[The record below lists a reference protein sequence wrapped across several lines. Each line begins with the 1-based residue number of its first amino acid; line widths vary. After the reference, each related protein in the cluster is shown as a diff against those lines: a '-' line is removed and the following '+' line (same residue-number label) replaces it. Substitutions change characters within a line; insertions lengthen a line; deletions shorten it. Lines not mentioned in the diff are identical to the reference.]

1 MPARN
6 IKWDDEEIEA
16 HLKSA
21 MDSLTP
27 DIFDKLDLSTPQ
39 DPGPID
45 MDTPE
50 TAHSAYGRDR
60 RDDENGK
67 ILKMYRRMR
76 AFAVAAAACLA
87 LIGGGAGYNLYQ
99 NSRVDSVIGLD
110 VNPSIQL
117 SVNRNDKILEARPLN
132 RDGEEIL
139 DDMDLSRVDMNIAVN
154 AVIGSMVRHGYL
166 IPDEMDENAILV
178 TVTNS
183 DKDKATEV
191 RKNVVD
197 EIADSLQEHNVSAV
211 VYDQQSGE
219 KEDAAVREIADR
231 YGISYGKAYFLQEL
245 IRENGLEESD
255 IEKFAGMSMG
265 KIAGEINDQSL
276 IIRGAGDG
284 GAKTDVVKVTAAAV
298 TEESTEESGSAE
310 DTSESA
316 EETTQEA
323 ASTAGSTS
331 VQTTAE
337 ETTAAETVPTEEEPV
352 NTGTIHVNY
361 VDYESGVITVTFADK
376 VEWKNAS
383 VSVLCDGDSYSARV
397 IDTSANDCE
406 IDVSGLPGGKKCSF
420 TLAGVSLRG
429 KHSYTSVSGRFE
441 TPDIADGAMPDTW
454 KESEKQE
461 RDSEDDSEETT
472 RAEKKTSAAE
482 RTEADTDPETENHS
496 SEEAKDSSAESE

>member
-6 IKWDDEEIEA
+6 IKWDDEEIKS

-39 DPGPID
+39 DPGPFD
-45 MDTPE
+45 VNPPE
-50 TAHSAYGRDR
+50 AERSAYGPDR
-60 RDDENGK
+60 REEENGK

-76 AFAVAAAACLA
+76 AFTVAAAACLA
-87 LIGGGAGYNLYQ
+87 LIGGGAGYNMYQ
-99 NSRVDSVIGLD
+99 NSRVESVIGLD

-117 SVNRNDKILEARPLN
+117 SVNRNDKILEAKPLN

-276 IIRGAGDG
+276 VVRGSGDG
-284 GAKTDVVKVTAAAV
+284 EEKTDVVKVTAAAV

-310 DTSESA
+310 ETTESA
-316 EETTQEA
+316 EETVQEVV
-323 ASTAGSTS
+323 STAGGTS

-420 TLAGVSLRG
+420 SLAGVSLRG

-441 TPDIADGAMPDTW
+441 TPDIAEGAMPDTW

-461 RDSEDDSEETT
+461 KDSEDDTEETT
-472 RAEKKTSAAE
+472 KAAKKTSAAKS
-482 RTEADTDPETENHS
+482 EADTDPETEKYS
-496 SEEAKDSSAESE
+496 SEEAKDSSSESE